1 MSAMFSKP
9 KTPTILAPVV
19 MPTEDT
25 EAVMKARKKAVATQS
40 QGSGRASTVLAAGEK
55 LGAG

>member
-1 MSAMFSKP
+1 MFSKP

-25 EAVMKARKKAVATQS
+25 EAVAKARKKAMTS
-40 QGSGRASTVLAAGEK
+40 QTSGSGRQSTVLAAGEK